1 LSHFQYEG
9 KSMLDQSLLNQ
20 SRAGLS
26 EIEAEYIASSLL
38 KLCPTVSPQQTNLE
52 VTKLLDEH
60 HDLISIAVVENGK
73 PVGLISRNIFM
84 EGMAKPFHHDL
95 FDRKSCIAFMDKSP
109 LIVDQNMSIQ
119 TLSFKVLGSGR
130 KTINDGFIITDEQG
144 DYLGLGTG
152 EDLIKVVSFLQAEK
166 NRLVT
171 ESINYASIIQKS
183 FLRSSREDMSVVL
196 QDYFMHWEPRDK
208 VGGDYYFCKKFDDGF
223 FLALI
228 DCTGH
233 GVPGAFMTLIMASF
247 LDHILLDDNRHDP
260 AGALAIMNKKVK
272 MALGQINEAGTE
284 GIDFDRFS
292 SAQNGQSDDGMDT
305 AFCWVNTKNDTLTYA
320 GAKTPLFYIGNE
332 SSDVHLLDPDRKG
345 VGYIDTPMDY
355 QWTNQQLQLTKGMCL
370 YLTTDGIIDQI
381 GGLKKIAF
389 GKKRFSG
396 LIQENYLKP
405 MPEQESIVMQAYYD
419 YQGKQKRRDDV
430 CLMGFRF

>member
-1 LSHFQYEG
+1 
-9 KSMLDQSLLNQ
+9 MLDQSLLNQ

-26 EIEAEYIASSLL
+26 EIEAEYIAGSLL
-38 KLCPTVSPQQTNLE
+38 RICPPVSPQQTNLE
-52 VTKLLDEH
+52 VTKLLNEH
-60 HDLISIAVVENGK
+60 PDLISVAVVENDK
-73 PVGLISRNIFM
+73 PIGLITRNVFM

-95 FDRKSCIAFMDKSP
+95 FDRKSCIAFMDKDP
-109 LIVDQNMSIQ
+109 LVIDQNMSIQ

-130 KTINDGFIITDEQG
+130 KTLNDGFVITDENG
-144 DYLGLGTG
+144 AYLGLGTG
-152 EDLIKVVSFLQAEK
+152 EDLVKVVSFLQAEK

-183 FLRSSREDMSVVL
+183 FLRSSKENMNAVL

-247 LDHILLDDNRHDP
+247 LDHILLEDNRHDP

-272 MALGQINEAGTE
+272 IALGQINQTGPD
-284 GIDFDRFS
+284 IDKFS
-292 SAQNGQSDDGMDT
+292 SAQSGQSDDGMDT
-305 AFCWVNTKNDTLTYA
+305 AFCWINTQDSTLTYA
-320 GAKTPLFYIGNE
+320 GAKTPLFYIGNA
-332 SSDVHLLDPDRKG
+332 SSDVHLLEPDRKG
-345 VGYIDTPMDY
+345 VGYVDTPMDY
-355 QWTNQQLQLTKGMCL
+355 QWTNQQLSLTKEMCI
-370 YLTTDGIIDQI
+370 YLTTDGLIDQI

-389 GKKRFSG
+389 GKKRFST
-396 LIQENYLKP
+396 LLQENYLKP
-405 MPEQESIVMQAYYD
+405 MPEQESIFMQAYYD
-419 YQGKQKRRDDV
+419 YQGKQRRRDDV